1 MFLTQNAFKYPIEVK
16 LYGDASAWSL
26 VELVVTKLFFVVTFL
41 QPKNEVGQVLGLERT
56 FFTDDFRK
64 VEALMTADALKL
76 FSIDLVVSG
85 TEGWAMERVRQVWTG
100 DSGDDVD
107 INVYVTESGKKFSD
121 LDAFAPG
128 GDVGLKQIK
137 FEL

>member
-1 MFLTQNAFKYPIEVK
+1 MFLTQNAFKYPFEVK

-41 QPKNEVGQVLGLERT
+41 QPNNQVDQDSGLART
-56 FFTDDFRK
+56 FFTDDFRN
-64 VEALMTADALKL
+64 VEGLMSAGSLKL

-85 TEGWAMERVRQVWTG
+85 ADGWAMERLRQVWTG
-100 DSGDDVD
+100 DSGGDVD
-107 INVYVTESGKKFSD
+107 VNVYVTESGKKLSD

-128 GDVGLKQIK
+128 ANVELKRIK